1 MEYNYKITQGNKIYH
16 PNIQSILVATDSRD
30 LFVVYPRYEN
40 GIKYFSRC
48 DKNDF
53 SEIKGL
59 RICINLLEGIIHM
72 LCCKVQLKAIAMEN
86 FEIDDNTGNAVWIN
100 IGFDP
105 IT

>member
-1 MEYNYKITQGNKIYH
+1 
-16 PNIQSILVATDSRD
+16 
-30 LFVVYPRYEN
+30 
-40 GIKYFSRC
+40 
-48 DKNDF
+48 
-53 SEIKGL
+53 
-59 RICINLLEGIIHM
+59 M